1 MGKWATY
8 RKRGGSTGS
17 TVALTSP
24 PVPSLY
30 IEGGLIK
37 QSARGGDDTGGQ
49 IRLQQSDDGNDPWY
63 QVDSGAWVATKTWG
77 TVVQY
82 FGYWLRCYEI
92 GNGIAYAGNSPYSA
106 VLPVP

>member
-1 MGKWATY
+1 
-8 RKRGGSTGS
+8 
-17 TVALTSP
+17 
-24 PVPSLY
+24 
-30 IEGGLIK
+30 
-37 QSARGGDDTGGQ
+37 
-49 IRLQQSDDGNDPWY
+49 
-63 QVDSGAWVATKTWG
+63 VATKTWS